1 VFVMVKGIE
10 KPRVI
15 AFEVT
20 GRCRFNCRHCRAS
33 AGISGEQDNL
43 TTAQCKRIVR
53 RVGDYVRPEGRAVLI
68 LTGGEPMEREDIYKL
83 AAYGSKRGFRVV
95 MATCGYLLDDG
106 AAERLK
112 EAGIAGLSF
121 SLDGASA
128 QTNDSIKETSGAFEA
143 VVRATRIAKKAGI
156 EFQINSTISK
166 LNMDEVFGIGEAAER
181 LGAKCFNPFVLVPMG
196 RGEQM
201 VDEILDPLEYEVL
214 LNELLRVKMESGIEV
229 RVTCAPALARIV
241 RQKRFERLTD
251 DVSGC
256 MAGRGFVFISRR
268 GDVQTCGFLDVSA
281 GNLVENNYNFGKI
294 WRESEFL
301 GEIRDFSKY
310 KGRCGVCEYLSVCG
324 GCRARAFA
332 VCGDYLGEDPVC
344 SYQPRRKK

>member
-1 VFVMVKGIE
+1 MAKAIE
-10 KPRVI
+10 KPRII

-33 AGISGEQDNL
+33 AGIGADSQDL
-43 TTAQCKRIVR
+43 KTSQCKRIIR
-53 RVGDYVRPEGRAVLI
+53 RVGDYIEGEGRAVLI
-68 LTGGEPMEREDIYKL
+68 LTGGEPMERGDICEL
-83 AAYGSKRGFRVV
+83 VACGRGRGFRVV
-95 MATCGYLLDDG
+95 LATCGYLLDEDSL
-106 AAERLK
+106 EQLK
-112 EAGIAGLSF
+112 EAGIAALSF

-128 QTNDSIKETSGAFEA
+128 QTNDRLKQTSGAFEA
-143 VVRATRIAKKAGI
+143 VVRATRIAKEAGI

-166 LNMDEVFGIGEAAER
+166 LNMGEVFGIADAAER

-196 RGEQM
+196 RGEEM
-201 VDEILDPLEYEVL
+201 ADEILDPLEYEVL

-229 RVTCAPALARIV
+229 RVTCAPAVARIV
-241 RQKRFERLTD
+241 RQKRFAQLTE

-256 MAGRGFVFISRR
+256 MAGRGFAFISRR
-268 GDVQTCGFLDVSA
+268 GDVQTCGFLDISA

-294 WRESEFL
+294 WRQSAFL
-301 GEIRDFSKY
+301 GDIRDLSKY
-310 KGRCGVCEYLSVCG
+310 NGTCGSCEYLSVCG

-344 SYQPRRKK
+344 SYQTRRKK